1 MKKNKKT
8 EKSKKRGFLRGKMR
22 TDKFCLR
29 ALVHNFKVLFL
40 PWIILS
46 VLAFTLILGS
56 NVLFSSEVN
65 AVTANISLYY
75 DGIEEGLGPNGCE
88 FDKQSIKD
96 EKIVAKVLEEM
107 NYSSDLLESVCNGI
121 IIKSK
126 VSTSAIKNVSN
137 YNSIY
142 SSATQEWTE
151 SMKDTSYYPTSFEV
165 SFNYSNTPLNGS
177 EASELL
183 NLILEKYNAYFFK
196 LYGYNTSVGDA
207 VQEVDFDNYDYLM
220 ALDMF
225 SSRLKSLE
233 NYLDEMSKNE
243 KNMFRSQATGY
254 TFSDLKD
261 SVNLIYSVDVDS
273 LSSFIL
279 KNGIISNKKMI
290 LSYYDYRIADL
301 KRMKQNST
309 ECLNSVVNSIKTYQ
323 KDSVVIYNGF
333 TDSPATMTDT
343 SELYDSLIQDKIKLQ
358 SDISNYDSQ
367 ITDYNKRL
375 SAIKAST
382 GESSE
387 SNKKY
392 VESQIEALKNKTNT
406 ILTNIEDTANDYYM
420 NEKFEN
426 SVSIT
431 KPADSS
437 LIGYIKTAVNESMR
451 IIIITELFII
461 LLYLSVSIFAC
472 FGDSIKKLHRKHI
485 AGA

>member
-1 MKKNKKT
+1 MKKNKTT
-8 EKSKKRGFLRGKMR
+8 EKSKKHGFFWEKMR
-22 TDKFCLR
+22 TDRFCLR

-46 VLAFTLILGS
+46 VLAFSVILGS
-56 NVLFSSEVN
+56 KVLFSADVN

-96 EKIVAKVLEEM
+96 EKIVAKALEEM
-107 NYSSDLLESVCNGI
+107 NYSADLLEPVCNGI

-126 VSTSAIKNVSN
+126 VSTSAINNVSS
-137 YNSIY
+137 YSSIY
-142 SSATQEWTE
+142 SSDTKLTE
-151 SMKDTSYYPTSFEV
+151 SMKDTSYHPTSFEV

-183 NLILEKYNAYFFK
+183 NVILEKYNAYFFK
-196 LYGYNTSVGDA
+196 LYGYNTSVGNA
-207 VQEVDFDNYDYLM
+207 VKEVDFDNYDYLM

-243 KNMFRSQATGY
+243 KNMFRSEATGY
-254 TFSDLKD
+254 TFSDLED
-261 SVNLIYSVDVDS
+261 SVNLIYSVDIDS
-273 LSSFIL
+273 LSSYIL

-290 LSYYDYRIADL
+290 LSYYDYRIANL

-309 ECLNSVVNSIKTYQ
+309 ECLNSVVNSIKTYK

-333 TDSPATMTDT
+333 TDSPATMTNT

-358 SDISNYDSQ
+358 NDISNYDSQ
-367 ITDYNKRL
+367 IADYNKRL

-431 KPADSS
+431 NPASYS
-437 LIGYIKTAVNESMR
+437 FIGYIKTVINESMR
-451 IIIITELFII
+451 ITIITELFIV
-461 LLYLSVSIFAC
+461 LLYLSISIFAC
-472 FGDSIKKLHRKHI
+472 NGNSIKKLHKKHI